1 MKTTIAFATLIT
13 LTLCLASGRAQTLN
27 RGKLDRLLD
36 RLAEKN
42 KGMGSVTIAKDGTV
56 AYTHPSLGE
65 LAGEGCPPKLGVNS
79 AERRWAI
86 PALAPSYGWQAT
98 RSHSHQQRIAV
109 SLGRWRDNA
118 SFHPSLGEL
127 AGEGC
132 PPKLGVNSAKR
143 RWAVPALAASYGW
156 QANRSVT
163 QQCLCS
169 SRWCDNPSFH
179 DGPES
184 DEYPDFCVGFRAARC
199 LLSAR
204 LS

>member
-56 AYTHPSLGE
+56 AYT
-65 LAGEGCPPKLGVNS
+65 
-79 AERRWAI
+79 
-86 PALAPSYGWQAT
+86 
-98 RSHSHQQRIAV
+98 
-109 SLGRWRDNA
+109 
-118 SFHPSLGEL
+118 HPSLGEL